1 MRARLAPAKLV
12 PAPLRSPGDLPVGTE
27 LFAGLDMDIGGVDL
41 PAGNVSFENFGLRQ
55 RGRKRQEGM

>member
-1 MRARLAPAKLV
+1 
-12 PAPLRSPGDLPVGTE
+12 LPVGTE
-27 LFAGLDMDIGGVDL
+27 LFAGFDMDIGGVDL

>member
-1 MRARLAPAKLV
+1 MRARFAPEIPI
-12 PAPLRSPGDLPVGTE
+12 PACCGAGDWPVGTE